1 MLYTPYRDFLAREFP
16 AFRKVRK
23 LPLSG
28 GMSCPNLDGSRGR
41 GGCAYCNNES
51 FSPVWDKACVSVEEQ
66 IRELLPKIRKKYRD
80 AGILAYFQPYTNTY
94 APVERLRR
102 IYEPVFASEEIA
114 GVAIGTRP
122 DCVADDVLELLAWEN
137 SRKKVILEL
146 GLQTANDDTLKR
158 IGRGHTVADFR
169 DAVTRAHAAGLVVTT
184 HVILGLPGETNEDFL
199 KTAEVVRDLK
209 ISAVKIHPL
218 HVVRNTRLA
227 DSFAKGEFSLLSFDD
242 YCHAVANFIRTAGRD
257 VAIERFSG
265 EAQNETLVA
274 PDWCGD
280 RNGIVKRVDELL
292 AVGKLKQSLDLG
304 T

>member
-16 AFRKVRK
+16 SFRKVRK

-41 GGCAYCNNES
+41 GGCAYCNNKS
-51 FSPVWDKACVSVEEQ
+51 FSPVWDKAGVSVEKQ

-94 APVERLRR
+94 APVERLRQV
-102 IYEPVFASEEIA
+102 YEPAFSSEDIA

-122 DCVADDVLELLAWEN
+122 DCVADDVLELLAFEN
-137 SRKKVILEL
+137 TRKKVILEL
-146 GLQTANDDTLKR
+146 GLQTANDETLGR
-158 IGRGHTVADFR
+158 IGRGHTRSDFD
-169 DAVTRAHAAGLVVTT
+169 DAVERAHAANLIVTT
-184 HVILGLPGETNEDFL
+184 HVILGLPGETNDDFL

-218 HVVRNTRLA
+218 HIVRNTRLA
-227 DSFAKGEFSLLSFDD
+227 DSFAKGEFSLLSFEA
-242 YCHAVANFIRTAGRD
+242 YCEAVAAFIRTVGRD

-265 EAQNETLVA
+265 EAQDETLIA

-280 RNGIVKRVDELL
+280 RNRIVQRVEELL
-292 AVGKLKQSLDLG
+292 ASHDSRLFPA
-304 T
+304 TAF